1 MNSDYLRLI
10 RSDNGSL
17 KSLQRRKKLQR
28 EREKCEKM
36 RRVYEFL
43 NISDGNRKMK
53 ILGFISLV
61 TVCSA
66 LTGKPILPHKM
77 T

>member
-36 RRVYEFL
+36 RKIYEK
-43 NISDGNRKMK
+43 ISDGNRKMK

-66 LTGKPILPHKM
+66 LTGKPIFPHKM
-77 T
+77 S

>member
-17 KSLQRRKKLQR
+17 KSLQRRKLQR

-36 RRVYEFL
+36 RKIYEK
-43 NISDGNRKMK
+43 ISDGNRKMK

-66 LTGKPILPHKM
+66 LTGKPIFPHKM
-77 T
+77 S